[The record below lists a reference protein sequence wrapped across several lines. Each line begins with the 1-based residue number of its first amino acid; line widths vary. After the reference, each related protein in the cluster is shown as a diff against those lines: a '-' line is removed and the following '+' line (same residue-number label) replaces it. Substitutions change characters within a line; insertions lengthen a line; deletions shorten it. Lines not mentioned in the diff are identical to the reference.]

1 MIKKSSTIIAL
12 GIILCSNVL
21 PAIAETSSVIP
32 KETSII
38 NPSESSDGS
47 SSQSST
53 TQTTSDS
60 TTSDS
65 TIDNENQELQ
75 KSQEDT
81 QKDITTTAV
90 QNTSAINNVNGEV
103 MASDDIASGTWGSV
117 PWVINNEGT
126 LTLGTGTGIGTRPDG
141 INCKSPWENYKNDIK
156 KIIFEGKVTSAQ
168 EVSGLFQNL
177 SNVTEIDNLEKLDT
191 SNATGMQNMFLGMH
205 SLTSLNLSS
214 LDASN
219 VTIQP
224 SMLYNTPLKSLTLG
238 PKFHFVSTEAELNAP
253 SSSKDFDPALYT
265 GKWQNIGSGTVYKPE
280 GENIWTSTEL
290 MENYDGSKDADTYV
304 WQPTTEAADVTVK
317 YLDTDGN
324 EIHNAQTISGNVG
337 EAYDASTD
345 TYKLAIDGY
354 TLDTTKLPDNA
365 TGTLSDTAQTVTYVY
380 TKNPVKAADVTV
392 KYLDAD
398 GNEIHKAQTI
408 SGNVGEAYDAS
419 TDTYK
424 LAIDGYTLDTT
435 KLPDNATGTLSDT
448 AQTVTYV
455 YTKNPVKA
463 ADVTVKYLDAE
474 GNEIH
479 KAQTISGNV
488 GEAYD
493 ASTDTYKLAIDGY
506 TLDTTKL
513 PDNATGTLSD
523 TAQTVTYVYT
533 KNPVKAAD
541 VTVKY
546 LDADGNEI
554 HKAQTI
560 SGNVGEAY
568 DASTDTYKLAIDGYT
583 LDTTKLPDNAT
594 GTLSDTAQTV
604 TYVYTKNPVK
614 AADVTVKYLDAE
626 GNEIHKAQTISG
638 NVGEAYDASTDTYKL
653 DIDGYTLDTT
663 KLPDNATG
671 TLSETAQTITYVYT
685 KNPVKAADVTV
696 KYLDADGNEIHKA
709 QTISGNVGE
718 AYDAST
724 DTYKLDIDGYT
735 LDTTKLPDNATGILS
750 DTAQTVT
757 YVYKKTV
764 TPALPVK
771 PTPPTIP
778 EQPIKPTPSSNSI
791 PDVTAVTS
799 SLPQTGDNQ
808 VISILMIFFGA
819 LLLSFST
826 ILAFFKIKKS

>member
-12 GIILCSNVL
+12 GIILCSNAL

-32 KETSII
+32 KETSALKT
-38 NPSESSDGS
+38 SESSDGS

-81 QKDITTTAV
+81 QKDITTTTV
-90 QNTSAINNVNGEV
+90 QNNSSKIFPNKPAG
-103 MASDDIASGTWGSV
+103 ASDDIDSGMWGTV
-117 PWVINNEGT
+117 PWRIDSEGT
-126 LTLGTGTGIGTRPDG
+126 LHLGAGVGADTGGT
-141 INCKSPWENYKNDIK
+141 SPWSDYDENSPNFSLLK
-156 KIIFEGKVTSAQ
+156 KIVIEGEIIAPSD
-168 EVSGLFQNL
+168 SSWLF
-177 SNVTEIDNLEKLDT
+177 SNIDYITEIDNLNKLNTSEVTNMKAMFRGLLRVENLDVSSFKTTNVTDMSAMFSECWNVHSLDLSSFDTSKVTDMSQMFQELFSVKKLDLSSFNTTSVTNMLYMFGETRSLNELDLSSFDT
-191 SNATGMQNMFLGMH
+191 SNVINMRQMFNGDGLESLQILHLGNK
-205 SLTSLNLSS
+205 TSLDDTVELFS
-214 LDASN
+214 
-219 VTIQP
+219 P
-224 SMLYNTPLKSLTLG
+224 
-238 PKFHFVSTEAELNAP
+238 TEAKTFD
-253 SSSKDFDPALYT
+253 SSKFTGNWQTVGKGTNTSPEGDF
-265 GKWQNIGSGTVYKPE
+265 IGS
-280 GENIWTSTEL
+280 S
-290 MENYDGSKDADTYV
+290 ADLYVNSQKGIAETYV
-304 WQPTTEAADVTVK
+304 WQPRAAEDVTVK

-324 EIHNAQTISGNVG
+324 EIHKAQTISGNVG

-345 TYKLAIDGY
+345 AYKLAIDGY

-419 TDTYK
+419 TD
-424 LAIDGYTLDTT
+424 A
-435 KLPDNATGTLSDT
+435 
-448 AQTVTYV
+448 
-455 YTKNPVKA
+455 
-463 ADVTVKYLDAE
+463 
-474 GNEIH
+474 
-479 KAQTISGNV
+479 
-488 GEAYD
+488 
-493 ASTDTYKLAIDGY
+493 YKLAIDGY

-568 DASTDTYKLAIDGYT
+568 DASTDAYKLAIDGYT

-594 GTLSDTAQTV
+594 GTLSEAAQTI

-671 TLSETAQTITYVYT
+671 TLS
-685 KNPVKAADVTV
+685 
-696 KYLDADGNEIHKA
+696 
-709 QTISGNVGE
+709 
-718 AYDAST
+718 
-724 DTYKLDIDGYT
+724 
-735 LDTTKLPDNATGILS
+735 

-757 YVYKKTV
+757 YVYEKTV
-764 TPALPVK
+764 TPAPPVK
-771 PTPPTIP
+771 PDSPTIP
-778 EQPIKPTPSSNSI
+778 NRPIKPSPSSNTI